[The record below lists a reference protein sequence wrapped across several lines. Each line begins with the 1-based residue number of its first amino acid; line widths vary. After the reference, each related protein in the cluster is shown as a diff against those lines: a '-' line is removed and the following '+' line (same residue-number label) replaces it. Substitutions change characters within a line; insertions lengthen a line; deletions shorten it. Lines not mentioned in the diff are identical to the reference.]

1 MSMSHRFVRMTG
13 RDPNQAHRAST
24 PLELLFDLTFV
35 IAFSQAG
42 SQAAHLLELG
52 HVAGGVL
59 GFCIAMFAV
68 TWAWINY
75 SWLASAYDTDDLF
88 FRIATLIQMVGVL
101 VMALGFPQFFH
112 SLDEGNYVDNSIMI
126 AGYVV
131 MRCSTIALW
140 LRAAKHDPSRRSTA
154 RTYAIWLSVVQVG
167 WLVVLIAHQSTP
179 VALSLM
185 TLLVVAEMLGP
196 WIAERKGQTPWH
208 AHHIAERYGL
218 IVIITLGE
226 VLLGTILA
234 ISAVVEEEGWSSQ
247 AIFVA
252 FGGTLLAFAMWWSY
266 FILPSGRILHRHRD
280 RAFSWGYGHMVLLAA
295 IAGVGAGLHVAA
307 NVLSHQAHV
316 DAVFALLCVAIPLLV
331 FELTLFTI
339 FSLLVREFDPFH
351 VWLLLGALA
360 VLASSVVVAL
370 LGGSIGASLVGLA
383 MSPVVIVVGYEVVG
397 HRHEEAALRRNDALS

>member
-1 MSMSHRFVRMTG
+1 MSLNHRLSRMTG
-13 RDPNQAHRAST
+13 RDPEEAHRAST

-42 SQAAHLLELG
+42 TQAAHLLDLG
-52 HVAGGVL
+52 HVGSAVL

-75 SWLASAYDTDDLF
+75 SWLASAYDNDDLF
-88 FRIATLIQMVGVL
+88 FRIATLVQMVGAL
-101 VMALGFPQFFH
+101 IMALGFPQFFH
-112 SLDEGNYVDNSIMI
+112 SLDEGHYVDNSIMI

-140 LRAAKHDPSRRSTA
+140 LRAAKHDPSRRSTTL
-154 RTYAIWLSVVQVG
+154 TYAVWLSIVQVG

-179 VALSLM
+179 VALALM

-196 WIAERKGQTPWH
+196 WIAERKGRTPWH

-234 ISAVVEEEGWSSQ
+234 ISAVVEEEGWSVQ
-247 AIFVA
+247 AVLVA

-266 FILPSGRILHRHRD
+266 FTVPSGQILHRHRE
-280 RAFSWGYGHMVLLAA
+280 RAFSWGYGHMVLIAS

-307 NVLSHQAHV
+307 NVLAHDAHV
-316 DAVFALLCVAIPLLV
+316 DEMFALLCVAVPLLV
-331 FELTLFTI
+331 FEIAVFALYT
-339 FSLLVREFDPFH
+339 LLVREFDALH
-351 VWLLLGALA
+351 VWLLAGSIAVLGASIVAAQLG
-360 VLASSVVVAL
+360 ASIGVAL
-370 LGGSIGASLVGLA
+370 LILA
-383 MSPVVIVVGYEVVG
+383 LSPVVIVVGYETIG
-397 HRHEEAALRRNDALS
+397 HRHEEDVLRRNGALS

>member
-1 MSMSHRFVRMTG
+1 MSLSHRLARMTG
-13 RDPNQAHRAST
+13 RDTNESHRAAT

-52 HVAGGVL
+52 HVGTGVL
-59 GFCIAMFAV
+59 GFAISMFAV

-75 SWLASAYDTDDLF
+75 SWLASAYDNDDLF
-88 FRIATLIQMVGVL
+88 FRLATLVQMIGVL

-112 SLDEGNYVDNSIMI
+112 SLDEGRYVDNSIMI

-140 LRAAKHDPSRRSTA
+140 LRAAKHDPSRRSTTL
-154 RTYAIWLSVVQVG
+154 TYAVWLSIVQVG
-167 WLVVLIAHQSTP
+167 WLVVLVAHQSTP
-179 VALSLM
+179 VALALM

-218 IVIITLGE
+218 LVIITLGE

-234 ISAVVEEEGWSSQ
+234 ISAVVEAEGWSVQ
-247 AIFVA
+247 AVLVA
-252 FGGTLLAFAMWWSY
+252 FGGTVLAFGMWWSY
-266 FILPSGRILHRHRD
+266 FVLPSGSILHRHRG
-280 RAFSWGYGHMVLLAA
+280 RAFFWGYGHIVLLAA

-307 NVLSHQAHV
+307 NVLSHEAHV

-331 FELTLFTI
+331 FELTLFTVY
-339 FSLLVREFDPFH
+339 SVLVREFDPFH
-351 VWLLLGALA
+351 LWLLLGALV
-360 VLASSVVVAL
+360 VLASSIVVAL
-370 LGGSIGASLVGLA
+370 LGGSIGASVVGLA
-383 MSPVVIVVGYEVVG
+383 MSPVVIVVGYELVG
-397 HRHEEAALRRNDALS
+397 HRHEEEVLRRNGALA